1 MKCVAIILARGGSKG
16 IKNKNLINVNNKPLI
31 GWTIENALKCKEL
44 SGIFVSSDS
53 KKILEC
59 AKSFGC
65 ETIKRPSEIS
75 SDTSTSE
82 TGWLHALNHLKKIKY
97 FTRTNFSTSS
107 DFSNPKKD
115 DFSKAINFY

>member
-53 KKILEC
+53 EKILEC
-59 AKSFGC
+59 AKSFGS
-65 ETIKRPSEIS
+65 KQ
-75 SDTSTSE
+75 
-82 TGWLHALNHLKKIKY
+82 LKDLQKLVQILLLLKQDGY
-97 FTRTNFSTSS
+97 ML
-107 DFSNPKKD
+107 
-115 DFSKAINFY
+115 

>member
-53 KKILEC
+53 KKFLEYQ
-59 AKSFGC
+59 S
-65 ETIKRPSEIS
+65 
-75 SDTSTSE
+75 
-82 TGWLHALNHLKKIKY
+82 HLGVKQL
-97 FTRTNFSTSS
+97 
-107 DFSNPKKD
+107 KD
-115 DFSKAINFY
+115 LRN